1 MSELGLAGIPISS
14 GQMNAAGSAA
24 TVSPQPRLVTA
35 AHEFEAAMM
44 KELMAPLEQGK
55 DILGGNEE
63 ESGSNSAL
71 GSFAGEALGKAI
83 SEHGGFGIAKSIIA
97 QLSHP
102 ANRVPL
108 ARSNHSG
115 NASVPKPE
123 REQPRNR
130 LSND

>member
-1 MSELGLAGIPISS
+1 MSELGLTGISVSS
-14 GQMNAAGSAA
+14 GQMNVAGMAT
-24 TVSPQPRLVTA
+24 TVSPLPRLVTA

-63 ESGSNSAL
+63 ESSSNSAL

-108 ARSNHSG
+108 ARSNHSW
-115 NASVPKPE
+115 NASVPKTG
-123 REQPRNR
+123 
-130 LSND
+130 